1 MIVKKLVIGLVAH
14 VDAGKTTLA
23 EALLYVSGKIR
34 TLGRVDKRDT
44 CLDHFGLERARG
56 ITIFAKQALLTVAD
70 LQITLLDTPG
80 HADFSAEMERTLQV
94 LDYAILV
101 IDSAEGVRGRTETLW
116 HLLARYRLPVFLFIN
131 KMDHMHSEKEKLLA
145 AIKKQLHDCCLVF
158 GRDRAGDFFEQAAMC
173 DEELMEAY
181 LETGEIKTSQLKAA
195 IRERKLFPCFFGSA
209 LKLEGVEDL
218 LKGLAQYAD
227 MPAYGEKFAAR
238 VFKIG
243 RDDQGNR
250 LTYLKITGG
259 KLKSKDFVTNGV
271 WEEKVNQI
279 RVYSGQK
286 YEAVSEAEA
295 GTICAVTGLTQ
306 TKAGD
311 GLGEE
316 KAAFA
321 SMPAPVLIYRLLF
334 PEGCDPRA
342 MLPKLRRLEEE
353 EPELHLVWDSE
364 LQEVRVQVMGEVQL
378 EVLQSMIETRYG
390 VTVSFNT
397 GGIVYKEAVAG
408 PVEGVGHYAPAGHF
422 AEVRLLLEPGE
433 PGSGLQFTDA
443 CSENVLSKNWKDVL
457 LACLRETEH
466 RGVLTGAALTDTKIT
481 LVSGRVHAKLTTE
494 RDLWEAA
501 RRAVRQGLMEAKT
514 VLLEPY
520 YAYQLYVPEKAVGRA
535 LSDIERM
542 GGSCLISR
550 IEEGTALLEGSAP
563 VAAMRNYQQEV
574 AAYTGGSGR
583 LFCRVE
589 GYGRCH
595 NAEEVIAMAGYEAE
609 KDTKNPAGSVFY
621 ENGENILVGWEQ
633 VKHRLATVYGRKGKD
648 LPATG
653 KKQGD
658 EAERISREEIERIF
672 QQTFYANRKK
682 KIARRRRK
690 TASDGSYRPASSAGK
705 FKVVSGKIPGKTAYL
720 LVDGYNVIY
729 AWPELKELAE
739 ENLEAARVKLL
750 DSLSKYQSV
759 RECRIIAVFDAYRVP
774 GHREEIF
781 DYDKIHVVFTREA
794 QTADYFIEKFTHTN
808 REKYNI
814 AVATSDSLQQM
825 IIRGAGCKVLSAQKL
840 REEITAANE
849 RVMRDFRAGQAE
861 DRHKLQA
868 ALSPEKKRQLE
879 ELLQEE

>member
-1 MIVKKLVIGLVAH
+1 MKKLVIGLVAH

-44 CLDHFGLERARG
+44 YLDHFGLERARG

-70 LQITLLDTPG
+70 LQVTLLDTPG

-94 LDYAILV
+94 LDYAVLV
-101 IDSAEGVRGRTETLW
+101 INGAEGIRGRTETLW
-116 HLLARYRLPVFLFIN
+116 HLLAKYRLPVFLFIN
-131 KMDHMHSEKEKLLA
+131 KMDHGRSEKEKLLA
-145 AIKKQLHDCCLVF
+145 AIKKQLHDNCLVF
-158 GRDRAGDFFEQAAMC
+158 GRDRAEDFFEQAAMC
-173 DEELMEAY
+173 DEELMETY
-181 LETGEIKTSQLKAA
+181 LETGEITTSQLKTA
-195 IRERKLFPCFFGSA
+195 IKERKLFPCFFGSA

-218 LKGLAQYAD
+218 LKGLAQFAD
-227 MPAYGEKFAAR
+227 MPSYGEKFAAR

-259 KLKSKDFVTNGV
+259 ELRVKDFVTNGA

-286 YEAVSEAEA
+286 YETVSEAEA
-295 GTICAVTGLTQ
+295 GTIWAVTGLRQ
-306 TKAGD
+306 TKAGE

-316 KAAFA
+316 KAAFV
-321 SMPAPVLIYRLLF
+321 SMPAPVLTYRLLF

-390 VTVSFNT
+390 VTVSFDA

-408 PVEGVGHYAPAGHF
+408 PVEGVGYYAPAGHF
-422 AEVRLLLEPGE
+422 AEVRLLLEPGG
-433 PGSGLQFTDA
+433 PGSGLQYADV
-443 CSENVLSKNWKDVL
+443 CSENVLSKNWKDL
-457 LACLRETEH
+457 ILSCLQETEH
-466 RGVLTGAALTDTKIT
+466 KGVLAGAALTDTKIT

-520 YAYQLYVPEKAVGRA
+520 YSFQLYVPEKAVGRA
-535 LSDIERM
+535 LTDIERM
-542 GGSCLISR
+542 GGNCLISR
-550 IEEGTALLEGSAP
+550 IEYGTALLEGSAP

-574 AAYTGGSGR
+574 AAYTGGNGR
-583 LFCRVE
+583 LFCHVQ
-589 GYGRCH
+589 GYRRCH
-595 NAEEVIAMAGYEAE
+595 NAEEVIPMAGYEAE

-621 ENGENILVGWEQ
+621 DNGENTLVGWDQ
-633 VKHRLATVYGRKGKD
+633 VKRRLAAANGQEGKD
-648 LPATG
+648 LPAAG
-653 KKQGD
+653 KKQGAD
-658 EAERISREEIERIF
+658 TEQIAREEIWKIF
-672 QQTFYANRKK
+672 QQTFYANRRK
-682 KIARRRRK
+682 KIVRRRRK
-690 TASDGSYRPASSAGK
+690 TVAGSSCRPTSAK
-705 FKVVSGKIPGKTAYL
+705 SRFKVVSGKVAGKTAYL
-720 LVDGYNVIY
+720 LVDGYNIIY
-729 AWPELKELAE
+729 AWPELKVLAE

-750 DSLSKYQSV
+750 DYLSKYQSV
-759 RECRIIAVFDAYRVP
+759 RECQVIAVFDAYRVQ

-781 DYDKIHVVFTREA
+781 AYDNVHVVFTKEA
-794 QTADYFIEKFTHTN
+794 QTADHFIEKFTHIN
-808 REKYNI
+808 RQKYHI
-814 AVATSDSLQQM
+814 TVATSDSLQQI

-849 RVMRDFRAGQAE
+849 KVMRDFRAGQTE

-868 ALSPEKKRQLE
+868 ALSPEKKRQIK